1 MKLYGSTNKLINKTR
16 NGKNVLNL
24 EVIEVFLV
32 QYNLVDKE
40 YQQTCVLL
48 YTFIPDK
55 SYAYLLSVEPS
66 NLVFLKTYTLSL
78 MKLPYHLL
86 IKTVD
91 C

>member
-16 NGKNVLNL
+16 NGKNVLSL

-55 SYAYLLSVEPS
+55 SYAYLLSVERS

>member
-16 NGKNVLNL
+16 NGKNVLSL

-66 NLVFLKTYTLSL
+66 NLVFLKTYALSL